1 MKGRQTMDELTIGV
15 LSSAVWDLIKK
26 GATVTANKLKGKL
39 KDWILSDD
47 ELNTIADTINSASTD
62 EVVSERALQ
71 EYFRYNEEIIK
82 ILSNANRKVT
92 VNPTIYGGD
101 GDIFIVGE
109 GSIFINRETNASKT
123 NNIDLNIFDKYNR
136 FHSVQLLA
144 SFLPTREKCEVLN
157 NCVSANKN
165 IPESIKRLEG
175 CNFEMILFVFSP
187 KLNLENYCK
196 EDYYLYF
203 ELDTSDSIKQV
214 QLQIKDSNQQ
224 QFIDEPLEKGVFNYK
239 LKDMA
244 NLESWSDVNEICF
257 VVFADD
263 KYIKN
268 EKGEIIIKNLSLR

>member
-1 MKGRQTMDELTIGV
+1 MDELTIGV

-26 GATVTANKLKGKL
+26 GATVSANQIKEKL

-47 ELNTIADTINSASTD
+47 DINTLADTINRASVN
-62 EVVSERALQ
+62 EIVSERALQ
-71 EYFRYNEEIIK
+71 EYLYSNEEIIK
-82 ILSNANRKVT
+82 VLSNAKHIDNITQT
-92 VNPTIYGGD
+92 VNGD
-101 GDIFIVGE
+101 GNIVIGKAGTIIIDE
-109 GSIFINRETNASKT
+109 NDKKKTNALKT
-123 NNIDLNIFDKYNR
+123 NNIDFNIFDKFNR

-144 SFLPTREKCEVLN
+144 SFLPTREKCETLN
-157 NCVSANKN
+157 NSVTANIN
-165 IPESIKRLEG
+165 IPEKIKRLEG
-175 CNFEMILFVFSP
+175 CNFEMVLLGFSP

-214 QLQIKDSNQQ
+214 QLQIKDSKQQ

-244 NLESWSDVNEICF
+244 NVESWENVREICF

-263 KYIKN
+263 KYIKDEN
-268 EKGEIIIKNLSLR
+268 GEIIIRNLSLRK

>member
-1 MKGRQTMDELTIGV
+1 MDELTIGV

-47 ELNTIADTINSASTD
+47 ELNTLADTINRASMD
-62 EVVSERALQ
+62 KILSERALQ
-71 EYFRYNEEIIK
+71 EYLYSNEEIIK
-82 ILSNANRKVT
+82 VLSNAKHIENITQT
-92 VNPTIYGGD
+92 VNGD
-101 GDIFIVGE
+101 GNIVIGKAGTIIIDE
-109 GSIFINRETNASKT
+109 NDKNKTNALKT
-123 NNIDLNIFDKYNR
+123 NNIDFNIFDKFNR

-157 NCVSANKN
+157 NSVSVNIN
-165 IPESIKRLEG
+165 IPEKIMRLED
-175 CNFEMILFVFSP
+175 CNFEMVLLSFSP
-187 KLNLENYCK
+187 KLNLENYYN
-196 EDYYLYF
+196 ENYSLYF

-224 QFIDEPLEKGVFNYK
+224 QFIDEPLEKGVFNFK

-257 VVFADD
+257 VVFAND
-263 KYIKN
+263 KYIKD